1 MSRLA
6 RFTIPLVFL
15 FAATARAQD
24 AEPKPQQTST
34 ADTSAKPAATSPAMT
49 PREVAEMRADIM
61 MARKEYL
68 VAIGAYMQIEK
79 KEPKNPE
86 LLNKIGVAYQ
96 QLGELNRASRFY
108 KNAIKTDKSFASP
121 VNNLGTVEYEKKHY
135 GKAINLYKRALDL
148 RIDQSTIFSNL
159 GYAYFGNKEYPKA
172 MDSFGKALAIDPGI
186 FERKG
191 GAGSVV
197 QQRTTTDPGL
207 FYFFVA
213 KSFAQAGDA
222 VHAAHYLK
230 LARDDDYKD
239 FLSAQTDPAFAKVIK
254 DPLVQEVLQVPP
266 SYADGKKPQSN

>member
-6 RFTIPLVFL
+6 RFVIPLVLVFAGVVNAQESPATTQEASSTQ
-15 FAATARAQD
+15 AATNPA
-24 AEPKPQQTST
+24 T
-34 ADTSAKPAATSPAMT
+34 AAAAMT
-49 PREVAEMRADIM
+49 PRETAEMRADIM

-68 VAIGAYMQIEK
+68 VAIAAYMRIEA
-79 KEPKNPE
+79 KEPKNAG

-96 QLGELNRASRFY
+96 QLGELNHASRFY
-108 KNAIKTDKSFASP
+108 KNAMKADKSFASA

-135 GKAINLYKRALDL
+135 GKAIHLYKKALDL
-148 RIDQSTIFSNL
+148 RIDQSTIYSNL
-159 GYAYFGNKEYPKA
+159 GYAYFGNKEYPQA
-172 MDSFGKALAIDPGI
+172 MDSFSKALAIDPQI

-266 SYADGKKPQSN
+266 SYADGKKPPSN